1 MADIIGI
8 DSLRKNLKKYS
19 FFKIKV
25 LRSSETL
32 HYEYIKNDE
41 VTQSDL
47 VDRVE
52 DFFSDLLE
60 TQPNNSKEYT
70 IMLYGNDEND
80 YSKKSNKPFVQFK
93 FQLMQKDN
101 TYAPAKPVNNLP
113 NDYIDLIKENEQLK
127 AQMFR
132 QNELIEDLTSDDSEE
147 EEEAIGMTEQE
158 QLIGAIKDAVMP
170 RLPQILDYLLGNNK
184 PATVINGVEEKE
196 EVSKNFNSVITELKK
211 HDMHLLSDLY
221 ILLRLAKENPQMF
234 QMLITQLRTM

>member
-19 FFKIKV
+19 FFKIKI

-47 VDRVE
+47 MDRVE

-70 IMLYGNDEND
+70 VMLYGNDDND
-80 YSKKSNKPFVQFK
+80 YSKKSSKPFVQFK

-101 TYAPAKPVNNLP
+101 TFAPAKPVNNLP

-127 AQMFR
+127 AQMLR
-132 QNELIEDLTSDDSEE
+132 QNEMIEDLTSEDFEE
-147 EEEAIGMTEQE
+147 EEEAVGMTEQE

-170 RLPQILDYLLGNNK
+170 RLPQIIDYLLGNNK
-184 PATVINGVEEKE
+184 PATVINGIEEKE
-196 EVSKNFNSVITELKK
+196 EVSKNFNSVINELKK

-221 ILLRLAKENPQMF
+221 ILLRLAESNPQMF
-234 QMLITQLRTM
+234 NLLITQLRTM